1 MPFPSPRSHP
11 SLSRAVQA
19 SPRRREGPRD
29 GAHGLASRSEDRLPP
44 PGLVTRLQ
52 HHFPLLPP
60 WAVVAAWVFLRFYS
74 GMLRLPQKSPVSTVQ
89 LGAFQPLDHDRN
101 TRFRA
106 AGRLRKVPRVFL
118 QLMPGPSSS
127 RGQPLLNVQ
136 KTELKFNSSL
146 PPATCQVLTGP
157 CACTG
162 LVATVR
168 GRTDAEYLH
177 HHTISQGIALN
188 CNIRDS
194 KCRDNL

>member
-19 SPRRREGPRD
+19 SPRRREGP
-29 GAHGLASRSEDRLPP
+29 SRPRQPQRGPP
-44 PGLVTRLQ
+44 PTSRPRDSPAA
-52 HHFPLLPP
+52 PLPSAPALGCRRCLG
-60 WAVVAAWVFLRFYS
+60 FLRFYS

-118 QLMPGPSSS
+118 QLMPGPTSS